1 MRGVKRYSW
10 LLVLAMM
17 TAASIVQADSRI
29 AFSSDRFGEGDEWD
43 LWKMK
48 DDGTNQIAV
57 TELQFEAHNP
67 SIGQNGSKIFFDY
80 EDGKIY
86 MGDFTDVEETPVAL
100 FDGWDPDSMTLI
112 SLGGGR
118 ERLLWT
124 DDYNGRQQIWMGV
137 LDVEDKLLEEAA
149 ILMTDPI
156 ETADRIQAEF

>member
-1 MRGVKRYSW
+1 MRKDYLW
-10 LLVLAMM
+10 LCVVAMM
-17 TAASIVQADSRI
+17 MIVTVSIAQADSRI
-29 AFSSDRFGEGDEWD
+29 AFSSDWPGEGDERD

-100 FDGWDPDSMTLI
+100 LCLKPG
-112 SLGGGR
+112 
-118 ERLLWT
+118 
-124 DDYNGRQQIWMGV
+124 
-137 LDVEDKLLEEAA
+137 
-149 ILMTDPI
+149 
-156 ETADRIQAEF
+156 